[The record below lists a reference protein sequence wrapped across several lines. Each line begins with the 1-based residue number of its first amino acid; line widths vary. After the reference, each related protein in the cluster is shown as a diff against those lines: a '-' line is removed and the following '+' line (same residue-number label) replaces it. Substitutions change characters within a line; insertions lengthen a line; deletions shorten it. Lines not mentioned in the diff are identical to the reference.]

1 MTSFVP
7 HPSLMKLDGCSHFSG
22 KQREAAECG
31 PDPGGSRWEEQ
42 QTQPWQRGAAQN
54 PLLEEHLSSEGAWD
68 AAALRVGGNE
78 HKFV

>member
-1 MTSFVP
+1 M
-7 HPSLMKLDGCSHFSG
+7 G
-22 KQREAAECG
+22 RAADSAVAE
-31 PDPGGSRWEEQ
+31 
-42 QTQPWQRGAAQN
+42 GAAQN